1 MRFTKQTNVSV
12 KGFKRSHKH
21 KIKKLAA
28 HFAIGLVNLGYL
40 EELAR
45 NVLDSLQSFRLAE
58 WIVNSFLNKSDSFYG
73 MVSSLASEAEQ
84 NYAWLKDEKIKS
96 ARN

>member
-45 NVLDSLQSFRLAE
+45 NVLDSL
-58 WIVNSFLNKSDSFYG
+58 
-73 MVSSLASEAEQ
+73 
-84 NYAWLKDEKIKS
+84 
-96 ARN
+96 